1 MCAPLFQEVIV
12 RDSSSGWDLGPDL
25 DHFSSRTRHVLQYM
39 NPNKINMDLLVDL
52 IDYLGTQTGSICHRF
67 IHVLYIKYEI
77 SGVWFFFL
85 NFVLFCCWCR
95 CQTKLHSL
103 WMWMEPFSCSCQVWL
118 ISSSCSTCCPQT
130 RGFGIKPGG
139 VHALISNLKEVVTQ
153 TSPCLTVTFVCL
165 EGTGLLHYTQP
176 SHRRIRP
183 LPLQCPLVGLERYF
197 KMFYNHKNSQGNIM

>member
-77 SGVWFFFL
+77 SGVWFVF
-85 NFVLFCCWCR
+85 
-95 CQTKLHSL
+95 
-103 WMWMEPFSCSCQVWL
+103 
-118 ISSSCSTCCPQT
+118 
-130 RGFGIKPGG
+130 
-139 VHALISNLKEVVTQ
+139 
-153 TSPCLTVTFVCL
+153 
-165 EGTGLLHYTQP
+165 
-176 SHRRIRP
+176 
-183 LPLQCPLVGLERYF
+183 
-197 KMFYNHKNSQGNIM
+197 